1 MHDRHPGA
9 PLGAALAG
17 AGSVKRC
24 GLLSMGGRHLMLVI
38 AVADATKPGSA
49 PLGSLRWLYVGSFTI
64 GLRLLIRDGATF
76 VELRLTCT
84 EIGGQVAMDGSTF
97 NSRLYMDSV
106 TIGANLLMRHAV
118 FYKEVKLIYSGVGTN
133 LEARAAELGGLD
145 LKGTRVA
152 RELWLGSPD
161 FNAKGKEY
169 RDKNNGTH
177 FPKLRLLTP
186 LSVRFKIL
194 KTALSR

>member
-1 MHDRHPGA
+1 M
-9 PLGAALAG
+9 
-17 AGSVKRC
+17 
-24 GLLSMGGRHLMLVI
+24 
-38 AVADATKPGSA
+38 
-49 PLGSLRWLYVGSFTI
+49 GSFTI
-64 GLRLLIRDGATF
+64 GLSLLIRDGATF

-118 FYKEVKLIYSGVGTN
+118 FCKEVKLIYSGVGAN

-177 FPKLRLLTP
+177 FPKLRLLNTTVGAFQDTKDRIVKVTKCRLFSEFLHGAKP
-186 LSVRFKIL
+186 LKLRKAAINNL
-194 KTALSR
+194 PRSRSDSG